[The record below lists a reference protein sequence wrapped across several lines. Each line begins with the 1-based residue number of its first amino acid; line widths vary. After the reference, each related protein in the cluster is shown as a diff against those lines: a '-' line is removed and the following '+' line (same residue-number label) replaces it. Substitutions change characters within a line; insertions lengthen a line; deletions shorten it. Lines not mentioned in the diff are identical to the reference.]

1 MTPKQTTRLP
11 VIPLIKNTVLLP
23 GIVLRIPVPVTRIDI
38 RALLPNIQ
46 RLDSINIVC
55 VPLNSPYLTKIGQKT
70 IKDLKDTEIKVLQER
85 LDVNPA
91 SATKDDLFGYGVAA
105 RIRGVEGKG
114 SGEFALLVEGVCRVS
129 IDKIVSE
136 RPFFEAE
143 VTYKYDDGTLDTT
156 PNSKFKVEL
165 LTYTNF

>member
-1 MTPKQTTRLP
+1 MAPEPTTRLP
-11 VIPLIKNTVLLP
+11 IIPLLKNTVLLP
-23 GIVLRIPVPVTRIDI
+23 GVVLRLPVPPSRIDI

-46 RLDSINIVC
+46 RLDHINIVC
-55 VPLNSPYLTKIGQKT
+55 VPLNSPYLTKTGQKT
-70 IKDLKDTEIKVLQER
+70 IEDLKKEIEGEALKER
-85 LDVNPA
+85 LDINPA
-91 SATKDDLFGYGVAA
+91 SATKDDLFRYGVAA

-143 VTYKYDDGTLDTT
+143 ITYIYDDGTSEVTL
-156 PNSKFKVEL
+156 NFKAI
-165 LTYTNF
+165 

>member
-1 MTPKQTTRLP
+1 MAPKPATRLP

-23 GIVLRIPVPVTRIDI
+23 GIVLRIPVPSSRKDI

-46 RLDSINIVC
+46 RLDHVNIAC
-55 VPLNSPYLTKIGQKT
+55 VPLNSPYLTKTGQKT
-70 IKDLKDTEIKVLQER
+70 IEEVKDAAAEVPKER
-85 LDVNPA
+85 PDINPA
-91 SATKDDLFGYGVAA
+91 SATKEDLFGYGVAA

-143 VTYKYDDGTLDTT
+143 VTYIYDDGTR
-156 PNSKFKVEL
+156 NL
-165 LTYTNF
+165 L